1 MFENSEQLTME
12 NESIQASGSDS
23 DSGSK
28 GDDSVSENVTSSDGS
43 DGSHHSQVS
52 HYPDSNTSVIDVE
65 GSPPRDATHKM
76 PATQSKEL
84 PEVAETPLSVSV
96 RIKKAPKKNSPVKGN
111 EQDITSTRLLQEQC
125 RQLCLSLFSRE
136 DNSVRS
142 LGFTSSIGGEGKSL
156 LALTTAK
163 VLAHDGNDPVTLVE
177 CNWEH
182 PTLHESFDL
191 PATPGL
197 AEWLRGTCNENDIR
211 YQVDDNLT
219 IIPAGDGIQDAV
231 KLLKQARSR
240 GLLKIFKYANE
251 LLIVDLPP
259 VITSSY
265 GSLAASLVEAI
276 VVVVRSEVIPDSM
289 LAETCAQLKGLAIH
303 GIILNQENSRIPRWV
318 QQLL

>member
-1 MFENSEQLTME
+1 
-12 NESIQASGSDS
+12 
-23 DSGSK
+23 
-28 GDDSVSENVTSSDGS
+28 
-43 DGSHHSQVS
+43 
-52 HYPDSNTSVIDVE
+52 
-65 GSPPRDATHKM
+65 M

-84 PEVAETPLSVSV
+84 PKVAETPLSTPA
-96 RIKKAPKKNSPVKGN
+96 RTKKAPKKNLPVKIN
-111 EQDITSTRLLQEQC
+111 ERDVAGTRLLQEQC

-136 DNSVRS
+136 DNSVHS

-163 VLAHDGNDPVTLVE
+163 VLAHDSNDPVTLVE

-182 PTLHESFDL
+182 PTLHECFDI

-211 YQVDDNLT
+211 YQVGDNLT
-219 IIPAGDGIQDAV
+219 VIPAGDGTQDAV
-231 KLLKQARSR
+231 KLLKQARLR
-240 GLLKIFKYANE
+240 GLLKIFEYSND

-265 GSLAASLVEAI
+265 GPLAASLVEAV
-276 VVVVRSEVIPDSM
+276 VVVVRSEVIPGGM
-289 LAETCAQLKGLAIH
+289 LAETCAQLKGSAIH
-303 GIILNQENSRIPRWV
+303 GIILNQENSYIPRWV